1 MSEKKKISEERLNE
15 IIHNFLIQFSFF
27 DGLTD
32 DELTT
37 VAKYIHIMEIDP
49 GKILFKEGEQGDCVY
64 FIVDGE
70 LDVIKESVS
79 GSQVGIDKVVIS
91 KLSKGRSIGEM
102 SIIDNIP
109 RSATVK
115 ARTEAALVKLTSNG
129 FDSICKEHPK
139 IGVTILKG
147 ISRLLS
153 MNLRKTSSRLA
164 DHMLSII

>member
-15 IIHNFLIQFSFF
+15 IIHNFLNQFSFF
-27 DGLTD
+27 NGLTD
-32 DELTT
+32 DELTI
-37 VAKYIHIMEIDP
+37 VAKYINIMEIEP

-70 LDVIKESVS
+70 LAVIKESVS
-79 GSQVGIDKVVIS
+79 GSQVGIDKVVIT

-115 ARTEAALVKLTSNG
+115 ARTKAALVKLTSSG

-147 ISRLLS
+147 ISRLLT

>member
-1 MSEKKKISEERLNE
+1 MGERKEISEKRLNE
-15 IIHNFLIQFSFF
+15 IIHNFLNQFSFF
-27 DGLTD
+27 DGLTN
-32 DELTT
+32 DELEI
-37 VAKYIHIMEIDP
+37 VSKYIHIMEIEP
-49 GKILFKEGEQGDCVY
+49 GKILFKEGDQGDCIY

-79 GSQVGIDKVVIS
+79 GNRVGIDKVVIT

-115 ARTEAALVKLTSNG
+115 ARTETALVKLTSNG

-147 ISRLLS
+147 IFRLLS
-153 MNLRKTSSRLA
+153 VNLRKTSSRLA
-164 DHMLSII
+164 DHMLSFI

>member
-15 IIHNFLIQFSFF
+15 IIHDFLSQFSFF

-32 DELTT
+32 DELTI
-37 VAKYIHIMEIDP
+37 VAKYIKIVEIEP
-49 GKILFKEGEQGDCVY
+49 GNILFKEGEQGDCVY

-79 GSQVGIDKVVIS
+79 GRKVGIDKVVIT

-115 ARTEAALVKLTSNG
+115 ALTEAALVKLTSGG

-147 ISRLLS
+147 ISRLLT

>member
-1 MSEKKKISEERLNE
+1 MNEKRDMNEERLNE
-15 IIHNFLIQFSFF
+15 IIHDFLTEFSFF
-27 DGLTD
+27 NSFNGE
-32 DELTT
+32 ELSI
-37 VAKYIHIMEIDP
+37 VANYINILEIEP
-49 GKILFKEGEQGDCVY
+49 GEILFKEGEQGDCVY

-79 GSQVGIDKVVIS
+79 GTQVGIDKVVIS
-91 KLSKGRSIGEM
+91 RLTRGRSIGEM

-115 ARTEAALVKLTSNG
+115 ARTKAALVTLTSSG
-129 FDSICKEHPK
+129 FDSICKDYPN
-139 IGVTILKG
+139 IGIRILKG